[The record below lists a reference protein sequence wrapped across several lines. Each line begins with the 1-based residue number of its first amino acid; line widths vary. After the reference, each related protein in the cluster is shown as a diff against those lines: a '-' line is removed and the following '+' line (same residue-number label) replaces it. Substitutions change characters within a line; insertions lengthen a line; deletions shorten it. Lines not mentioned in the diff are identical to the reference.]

1 MHATAD
7 PGKGKERYVYT
18 IYLGETAATRREGG
32 STGRYPDLGRRA
44 AVGGREMTFEM
55 WTSVLA
61 GERIPSLSRVPENI
75 VPGRQFPGQRRREQ
89 WDLSNNLGAPVS
101 ITSIGA
107 QVRMLMYT
115 QPGVSY
121 PSCLPRFC
129 PLSW

>member
-7 PGKGKERYVYT
+7 PGKGKE
-18 IYLGETAATRREGG
+18 
-32 STGRYPDLGRRA
+32 RYPDLGRRA

-107 QVRMLMYT
+107 QRCVVLLLFIGLQTAALLTASRAGHLRGCLT
-115 QPGVSY
+115 LKHRL
-121 PSCLPRFC
+121 PSTVIWVG
-129 PLSW
+129 S